1 MARAKAEKPYHHGEL
16 REALVAAGRKLLGG
30 KGFARL
36 HPARMRAPGQVSH
49 AAPAHHFASIDDL
62 LAEIA
67 TRGFHDLT
75 AAMTAEARR
84 SGGDAAARLV
94 GQGVGYMAFAAANP
108 ALFQLMFSREANHFE
123 TPALAAAA
131 KSAYHLHR
139 EAVEAVIP
147 QASGDVKERM
157 VDFAWAAV
165 HGFITL
171 VLDGQLGEQDSSR
184 ALKARGLAALVGDGR
199 GRRPG
204 RRRRPLERDAEQQGS
219 RSRRRPA
226 PCGSASPARRH
237 WR

>member
-16 REALVAAGRKLLGG
+16 REALVAAGRKLLEE
-30 KGFARL
+30 KGLRGFTLRECAR
-36 HPARMRAPGQVSH
+36 RAQVSH

-67 TRGFHDLT
+67 TRGYRDLT
-75 AAMTAEARR
+75 TAMTAEARR

-108 ALFQLMFSREANHFE
+108 VLFQLMFSREANHFE

-157 VDFAWAAV
+157 VDFAWAAA
-165 HGFITL
+165 GWPL
-171 VLDGQLGEQDSSR
+171 CRRWSR
-184 ALKARGLAALVGDGR
+184 PSCAPAAVAKAGCGTAGL
-199 GRRPG
+199 RPG
-204 RRRRPLERDAEQQGS
+204 HRR
-219 RSRRRPA
+219 A

>member
-1 MARAKAEKPYHHGEL
+1 MRGFTL
-16 REALVAAGRKLLGG
+16 REC
-30 KGFARL
+30 AR
-36 HPARMRAPGQVSH
+36 RAQVSH

-67 TRGFHDLT
+67 TRGYHDLA

-108 ALFQLMFSREANHFE
+108 VLFQLMFSREANHFE

-147 QASGDVKERM
+147 QASADVKERM
-157 VDFAWAAV
+157 VDFAWA
-165 HGFITL
+165 
-171 VLDGQLGEQDSSR
+171 DG
-184 ALKARGLAALVGDGR
+184 ARLHHPGP
-199 GRRPG
+199 RRPD
-204 RRRRPLERDAEQQGS
+204 RRAAIRRARSRRAGWRTLSAMAETVCGPAAAAARAGCLEQQGLGS
-219 RSRRRPA
+219 GRRPA
-226 PCGSASPARRH
+226 PCGSASPGRRH